1 MEILAVDYKND
12 IVLLGKEFIRYQQN
26 IIPVFDYPL
35 GSAKKLEW
43 GSFVYMVGF
52 PKGHQM
58 ITKGIVSQPNRDK
71 KGSFLVDALFNKGFS
86 GGIVLA
92 IRDGVPNFE
101 LVGMA
106 GSVSADVNY
115 LMVPPANIK
124 EREFDPRIPYN
135 DNIFVKAD
143 RTINYGITFI
153 ISSEIIREF
162 LLKNKEG
169 VLERGFSLGDFL
181 D

>member
-1 MEILAVDYKND
+1 
-12 IVLLGKEFIRYQQN
+12 
-26 IIPVFDYPL
+26 
-35 GSAKKLEW
+35 
-43 GSFVYMVGF
+43 
-52 PKGHQM
+52 M

-106 GSVSADVNY
+106 GSVSADINY
-115 LMVPPANIK
+115 LMVPPENIK
-124 EREFDPRIPYN
+124 ETEFDPRIPFN
-135 DNIFVKAD
+135 DDIFVKAEK
-143 RTINYGITFI
+143 TINYGITFI

-162 LLKNKEG
+162 LLENRKSILG
-169 VLERGFSLGDFL
+169 RGYSFGDFL